1 MAGKRAP
8 LNLDAV
14 KASKPDIVMANKQ
27 NVSTATKQDAA
38 AAKRQTSVEAT
49 SQNRASEARKAIS
62 LRLNPAAW
70 RQLKIL
76 AVDEEKPAHDLLIE
90 ALNLLFEQR
99 GKPPVA

>member
-1 MAGKRAP
+1 MAKRAL

-14 KASKPDIVMANKQ
+14 KASKPASVTASGQSVSMA
-27 NVSTATKQDAA
+27 SGQDAP
-38 AAKRQTSVEAT
+38 AAKRQATTEAAP
-49 SQNRASEARKAIS
+49 QNRASDARKAIS

-70 RQLKIL
+70 RQLKLL
-76 AVDEEKPAHDLLIE
+76 AVDEERPAHDLVIE

>member
-14 KASKPDIVMANKQ
+14 KASKPDVVMANRQ
-27 NVSTATKQDAA
+27 IASTAKLQDAP
-38 AAKRQTSVEAT
+38 AAKQQASTEAT
-49 SQNRASEARKAIS
+49 LQNRASETRKAIS

-76 AVDEEKPAHDLLIE
+76 ALDEEKPSHDLLIE